1 MRPSP
6 PNQTNFPTPPSPLP
20 PPTPAQIL
28 LYLLLLGWLAAAP
41 IGVGI
46 VTVALPATWLE
57 PAKGLLAVA
66 LLAGLLLIPFA
77 ALTALVWWR
86 RWEGMR
92 PFAVILLGVGLYILA
107 DTTLR
112 AVAGPVQTEASYE
125 RPILETLLRLIVLPL
140 VALLLGGAG
149 GWYAGLRSR
158 RELVEA
164 LGLAAPALAG
174 LLLTL
179 AMVAL
184 LTLGWSLTGALG
196 DRWTS
201 QHLFIQALALTL
213 PEELFFRGVIVGWL
227 LRHFPRRR
235 VLVVLLALLTY
246 IAFTPSLIIPHQE
259 WGKLVLLFTAV
270 PLTLLLVE
278 LRLLNGSL
286 WAGLLLVC
294 CYRAAPLL
302 FTDPRDELPLLTQPW
317 QTMARLWMI
326 FAAAGLVL
334 LLWAGRRWLASTPG
348 PRSETAV
355 EVQPKGLP
363 QNESDPPRWRLS
375 RSARLG
381 AALALTLLGW
391 GGWLSLWYGVG
402 YPGFY
407 DDGFLIIMAEQADV
421 SGAEQIDNLAVRRTF
436 VRDRLIETA
445 QQTQAPVRQALEA
458 AGLPYRSFYLIN
470 MLRVEGHH
478 RRMAEFAG
486 LPGVA
491 RVMRNPNVR
500 PYPINFDPPYG
511 DAAEE
516 GPEVEWNISQVNA
529 DQVWDL
535 GFTGQGIVVAGQDT
549 GYDWQHSALRRTY
562 RGGAGSGEINHN
574 YNWHDAWGDSPAPFD
589 DDQHGTHTMGTI
601 LGDDGQGNQIG
612 MAPGARWIGCRN
624 MRRGIGNPAS
634 YTDCMEFFLAPY
646 PLNGNAFTDGDILQ
660 APHVV
665 NNSWGCPDKEGCDDS
680 VLEPATTALRA
691 AGIMMVVSA
700 GNEGP
705 ACGTVA
711 EPPARYDNVFSVGAT
726 DELGFITGFSS
737 RGPVTGGEQNPAPLL
752 KPDVT
757 APGDNIRSSL
767 PGGGYGTAGGTS
779 MAGPHVAGLVVL
791 IWSANPALIGQIEAT
806 EEIIR
811 QSARPVTVDAAC
823 PLETQKS
830 GSSTS
835 PQQIDDGGEASACA
849 CGGVIGSPNNV
860 YGWGQIDALRAVQ
873 LALEKK

>member
-1 MRPSP
+1 MTSAQANPPEIPDPHSP
-6 PNQTNFPTPPSPLP
+6 APNPQPLSPI
-20 PPTPAQIL
+20 QIL
-28 LYLLLLGWLAAAP
+28 LFLLPLGWLAAAS
-41 IGVGI
+41 IGVSI
-46 VTVALPATWLE
+46 VAISLPATWPELSRNLLTVL
-57 PAKGLLAVA
+57 LLAV
-66 LLAGLLLIPFA
+66 LLLIPSVTLA
-77 ALTALVWWR
+77 VLAWR
-86 RWEGMR
+86 RWAEIR
-92 PFAVILLGVGLYILA
+92 PLALVLLGVSLYILV

-112 AVAGPVQTEASYE
+112 AVAGSGQIEASYE
-125 RPILETLLRLIVLPL
+125 RPALETLLRLIVLPL
-140 VALLLGGAG
+140 AALLLGGAG

-164 LGLAAPALAG
+164 LGLAAPPLAG
-174 LLLTL
+174 LLLAL
-179 AMVAL
+179 AMIAL
-184 LTLGWSLTGALG
+184 LTIGWPLTGALG

-201 QHLFIQALALTL
+201 QILFIQALALTL
-213 PEELFFRGVIVGWL
+213 PEEIFFRGVILGWL
-227 LRHFPRRR
+227 LRHFPQRRI
-235 VLVVLLALLTY
+235 LVALLALFTY

-278 LRLLNGSL
+278 LRMLNGSL
-286 WAGLLLVC
+286 WAGLLLAC
-294 CYRAAPLL
+294 CCRAAPLL

-334 LLWAGRRWLASTPG
+334 LLWAGRRWLTSLRG
-348 PRSETAV
+348 PRPEP
-355 EVQPKGLP
+355 EELP
-363 QNESDPPRWRLS
+363 QNESGQPRR
-375 RSARLG
+375 RFFPSARLG
-381 AALALTLLGW
+381 ASLALALLGW

-421 SGAEQIDNLAVRRTF
+421 SGAERIDDLAARRTF
-436 VRDRLIETA
+436 VRDRLVETA

-458 AGLPYRSFYLIN
+458 AGLSYRPFYLIN
-470 MLRVEGHH
+470 MLHVEGHH

-500 PYPINFDPPYG
+500 PYPFSFDIGYG
-511 DAAEE
+511 DADRKKP
-516 GPEVEWNISQVNA
+516 GVEWNISQVKA
-529 DQVWDL
+529 DRVWDK
-535 GFTGQGIVVAGQDT
+535 GFTGQGIVVAGQDS
-549 GYDWQHSALRRTY
+549 GYDWQHPALRRAY
-562 RGGAGSGEINHN
+562 RGVTGSGEVNHN
-574 YNWHDAWGDSPAPFD
+574 YNWHDAWGDSPTPFD
-589 DDQHGTHTMGTI
+589 DSQHGTHTMGTI

-646 PLNGNAFTDGDILQ
+646 PLGGNAFTDGDVSQ
-660 APHVV
+660 SSHVV

-680 VLEPATTALRA
+680 VLGPAAAALRA

-711 EPPARYDNVFSVGAT
+711 EPPARYDDVFSVGAT
-726 DELGFITGFSS
+726 NELGFITGFSS

-779 MAGPHVAGLVVL
+779 MAGPHVAGLVAL
-791 IWSANPALIGQIEAT
+791 IWSANPALIGQVETT

-811 QSARPVTVDAAC
+811 QSARPIMVDAAC

-830 GSSTS
+830 GRSTS
-835 PQQIDDGGEASACA
+835 PRQIDDGGESNTCA
-849 CGGVIGSPNNV
+849 CGGVTGSPNNV
-860 YGWGQIDALRAVQ
+860 YGWGQIDALQAVQ